1 MAPSMNLNR
10 STKSGFRSV
19 LSMALLAGTVV
30 LGGCTEFRSAVGM
43 EKTPPDEFSVRV
55 RAPLSMPKDYG
66 LKAPRPGAGSASTNK
81 SRDRAEQ
88 IIIESDK
95 SRRGRSAPRRIKG
108 LTSQETALI
117 TKLGGDRVASNI
129 RRTVES
135 ETAAIN
141 EKNKGFVDT
150 IMFWKE
156 TPLPGKAVDPRKE
169 ARRIQENAALGRR
182 ADTGKT
188 PVIERKSKGLFSQG
202 LFKDWF

>member
-30 LGGCTEFRSAVGM
+30 LGGCSEFRSAVGI

-55 RAPLSMPKDYG
+55 RAPLSLPQDYG
-66 LKAPRPGAGSASTNK
+66 LKAPRPGAGATSTYKARNK
-81 SRDRAEQ
+81 AEQ

-108 LTSQETALI
+108 LTRQETALI
-117 TKLGGDRVASNI
+117 TKLGGDRVSSNI

-141 EKNKGFVDT
+141 EKNKGFVDS

-156 TPLPGKAVDPRKE
+156 TPLPGKTVDPRKE

-182 ADTGKT
+182 ADAGKT

>member
-10 STKSGFRSV
+10 STKFGFRSV
-19 LSMALLAGTVV
+19 LSMALLAGTVA
-30 LGGCTEFRSAVGM
+30 LGGCSEFRSAVGL

-55 RAPLSMPKDYG
+55 RAPLSMPQDYG
-66 LKAPRPGAGSASTNK
+66 LKAPRPGAGAASTYKARNK
-81 SRDRAEQ
+81 AEQ

-108 LTSQETALI
+108 LTRQETALI
-117 TKLGGDRVASNI
+117 TKLGGDRVSSNI

-141 EKNKGFVDT
+141 EKNKGFVDS

-156 TPLPGKAVDPRKE
+156 TPLPGKTVDPRKE

>member
-1 MAPSMNLNR
+1 
-10 STKSGFRSV
+10 
-19 LSMALLAGTVV
+19 MALLAGTVA
-30 LGGCTEFRSAVGM
+30 LGGCSEFRSAVGM

-55 RAPLSMPKDYG
+55 RAPLSMPQDYG
-66 LKAPRPGAGSASTNK
+66 LKAPRPGAGATSTNK
-81 SRDRAEQ
+81 ARDRAEQ

-108 LTSQETALI
+108 LTRQETALI
-117 TKLGGDRVASNI
+117 TKLGGDRVSSNI

-141 EKNKGFVDT
+141 EKNKGFVDS

-156 TPLPGKAVDPRKE
+156 TPLPGKTVDPRKE